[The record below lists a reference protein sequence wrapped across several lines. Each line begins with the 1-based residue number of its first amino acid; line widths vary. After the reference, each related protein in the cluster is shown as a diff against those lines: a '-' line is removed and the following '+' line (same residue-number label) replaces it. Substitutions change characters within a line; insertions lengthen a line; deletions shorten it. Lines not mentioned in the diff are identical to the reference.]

1 MYIKKFGSQEA
12 FGGPETQ
19 EQVLERYRT
28 YYEMS
33 AEKRGE
39 VSSLTLGSNSSI
51 QLRQSH
57 HTIEACRLFKRLIA
71 ISKQQHGQEHK
82 ITKDLE
88 RGLLQCKTSYVGL
101 SNHGLF
107 EVLRY
112 EGDKYVVRGPYNV
125 AEAGR
130 QTLRVDDADARMQ
143 PYGTPVV
150 IHGFGNR
157 AAYLN
162 GKIGDIIV

>member
-1 MYIKKFGSQEA
+1 
-12 FGGPETQ
+12 
-19 EQVLERYRT
+19 
-28 YYEMS
+28 
-33 AEKRGE
+33 
-39 VSSLTLGSNSSI
+39 
-51 QLRQSH
+51 
-57 HTIEACRLFKRLIA
+57 LIA

-88 RGLLQCKTSYVGL
+88 RGLLQCKTSYVRL
-101 SNHGLF
+101 SNRGLF

-130 QTLRVDDADARMQ
+130 QTLRVDEADARMQ
-143 PYGTPVV
+143 LYGTPVV

-162 GKIGDIIV
+162 GKIGDISFDPAADRYGVYFEDKSIKPKGVKPENVRILFELPDI